1 MYLKC
6 EAIAYTERESNLAG
20 ELSTSESGIKTK
32 DQSKNWKMTIALKE
46 PHCLID
52 QLLSYI
58 LQVCKLS
65 KQHENQPPF
74 ITALD
79 EMLVWDDMV
88 SNTTFDRVGA
98 TSISL
103 KVTGYEKVMVKV
115 CLSARADGT

>member
-1 MYLKC
+1 
-6 EAIAYTERESNLAG
+6 
-20 ELSTSESGIKTK
+20 
-32 DQSKNWKMTIALKE
+32 MTIALKE

-65 KQHENQPPF
+65 KQHENQPPC
-74 ITALD
+74 ITAMD

-88 SNTTFDRVGA
+88 SNTTIDRVGV

-103 KVTGYEKVMVKV
+103 KMTRYEKVMVKV

>member
-6 EAIAYTERESNLAG
+6 EAIAYTEREFNLVG
-20 ELSTSESGIKTK
+20 VLSTSESGIKTK
-32 DQSKNWKMTIALKE
+32 GQSKNWKMTIALKE
-46 PHCLID
+46 PQCLID

-65 KQHENQPPF
+65 KQHESQPPC
-74 ITALD
+74 ITAMD

-88 SNTTFDRVGA
+88 SNTTIDRVGV

-103 KVTGYEKVMVKV
+103 KMTRYEKVMVKV